1 MTRKSVGYFDGT
13 DSTLLTSLICAGYDT
28 LPVSNGVDHH
38 GKNVRRINQ
47 QEKYDILIG
56 YPHKLYAPVEYD
68 LPYQEVFHI
77 CKTYGIPLLL
87 EVPDDLKESA
97 HRLMPDSPDVVE
109 FLDPGEILER
119 ALELLRSESE
129 SDD

>member
-1 MTRKSVGYFDGT
+1 MTRKLVGYFEGT

-56 YPHKLYAPVEYD
+56 YIHKLYAPVDYD
-68 LPYQEVFHI
+68 LPYQDVFHI

-87 EVPDDLKESA
+87 EVPRELQARARE
-97 HRLMPDSPDVVE
+97 LMPDAPDVVE
-109 FLDPGEILER
+109 FRDPDAILDR
-119 ALELLRSESE
+119 ALELLA
-129 SDD
+129 

>member
-1 MTRKSVGYFDGT
+1 MGRKSVGYFEGT
-13 DSTLLTSLICAGYDT
+13 DSALLTSLICAGFDT

-68 LPYQEVFHI
+68 LPYQEIFRI
-77 CKTYGIPLLL
+77 CRTYSIPLLL
-87 EVPDDLKESA
+87 EVPDNLKDA
-97 HRLMPDSPDVVE
+97 ADRLMPDRPDVVE
-109 FLDPGEILER
+109 FLDPAEIFDR
-119 ALELLRSESE
+119 ALELLA
-129 SDD
+129 

>member
-1 MTRKSVGYFDGT
+1 MARKSVGYFEGT
-13 DSTLLTSLICAGYDT
+13 DSLLLTSLICAGYDT

-38 GKNVRRINQ
+38 GRNVRRINQ

-77 CKTYGIPLLL
+77 CRTYSIPLLL
-87 EVPDDLKESA
+87 EVPNELQDA
-97 HRLMPDSPDVVE
+97 AARLMPDRPDVVE
-109 FLDPGEILER
+109 LLDPSEILDR
-119 ALELLRSESE
+119 ALELLA
-129 SDD
+129 

>member
-1 MTRKSVGYFDGT
+1 MARKSVGYFEGT
-13 DSTLLTSLICAGYDT
+13 DSTLLTSFICAGYDT

-56 YPHKLYAPVEYD
+56 YPHKIYAPVEYD
-68 LPYQEVFHI
+68 LPYQEIFHI

-87 EVPDDLKESA
+87 EVPEELHGKAEL
-97 HRLMPDSPDVVE
+97 LMPDAPSVVE
-109 FLDPGEILER
+109 FLDPAHILDR
-119 ALELLRSESE
+119 ALKLLE
-129 SDD
+129 

>member
-1 MTRKSVGYFDGT
+1 MARKSVGYFEGT
-13 DSTLLTSLICAGYDT
+13 TSTLLTSLICAGFDT

-56 YPHKLYAPVEYD
+56 YPHKLYAPADYD
-68 LPYQEVFHI
+68 LPYQEIFHI

-87 EVPDDLKESA
+87 EVPEHLKEA
-97 HRLMPDSPDVVE
+97 AQRLMPDSPDVVE
-109 FLDPGEILER
+109 FLDPSVILER
-119 ALELLRSESE
+119 ALELLK
-129 SDD
+129 

>member
-1 MTRKSVGYFDGT
+1 MTRKSVGYFEGT
-13 DSTLLTSLICAGYDT
+13 DSGLLTSLICAGYDT

-47 QEKYDILIG
+47 QEKYDVLIG
-56 YPHKLYAPVEYD
+56 YIHKLYAPEDYD

-87 EVPDDLKESA
+87 EVPKELHDKA
-97 HRLMPDSPDVVE
+97 GELMPDAPEVVE
-109 FLDPGEILER
+109 FHDPSTILDR
-119 ALELLRSESE
+119 ALELLA
-129 SDD
+129 

>member
-1 MTRKSVGYFDGT
+1 MTRKSVGYFEGT

-38 GKNVRRINQ
+38 GKNVHRINQ

-56 YPHKLYAPVEYD
+56 YIHKLYAPVEYD

-87 EVPDDLKESA
+87 EVPENLKESA
-97 HRLMPDSPDVVE
+97 HRLMPDSPEVVE
-109 FLDPGEILER
+109 FLDPDEILER
-119 ALELLRSESE
+119 ALELLK
-129 SDD
+129 

>member
-1 MTRKSVGYFDGT
+1 MARKSVGYFEGT
-13 DSTLLTSLICAGYDT
+13 DSLLLTSLICAGYDT

-77 CKTYGIPLLL
+77 CRTYSIPVLL
-87 EVPDDLKESA
+87 EVPEELKEA
-97 HRLMPDSPDVVE
+97 AERLMPDRPDVVE
-109 FLDPGEILER
+109 FVDPSEILAR
-119 ALELLRSESE
+119 ALELLA
-129 SDD
+129 

>member
-1 MTRKSVGYFDGT
+1 MTRKSVGYFEGT

-77 CKTYGIPLLL
+77 CKTYSIPLLL
-87 EVPDDLKESA
+87 EVPAHLHASA
-97 HRLMPDSPDVVE
+97 WSLLPDAPDMVE
-109 FLDPGEILER
+109 LIDPADTLNR
-119 ALELLRSESE
+119 ALELLA
-129 SDD
+129 

>member
-1 MTRKSVGYFDGT
+1 MTRKSIGYFEGT

-47 QEKYDILIG
+47 QEKYDVLIG
-56 YPHKLYAPVEYD
+56 YIHKLYAPVDYD
-68 LPYQEVFHI
+68 LPYQDVFHI

-87 EVPDDLKESA
+87 EVPEDLQAKAME
-97 HRLMPDSPDVVE
+97 LMPDAPDVVE
-109 FLDPGEILER
+109 FRDPGTILER
-119 ALELLRSESE
+119 VLELLA
-129 SDD
+129 

>member
-1 MTRKSVGYFDGT
+1 
-13 DSTLLTSLICAGYDT
+13 
-28 LPVSNGVDHH
+28 
-38 GKNVRRINQ
+38 
-47 QEKYDILIG
+47 
-56 YPHKLYAPVEYD
+56 
-68 LPYQEVFHI
+68 VFHI